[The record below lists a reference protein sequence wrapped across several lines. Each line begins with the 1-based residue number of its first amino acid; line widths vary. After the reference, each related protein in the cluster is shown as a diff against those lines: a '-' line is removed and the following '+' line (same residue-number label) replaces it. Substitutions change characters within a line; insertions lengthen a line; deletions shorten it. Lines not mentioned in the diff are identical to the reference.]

1 MSKIFNSALMNAI
14 VDMEYDAN
22 NDVLSPEDK
31 EVYNQLLAR
40 RSKLTIRLNG
50 LAENISSL
58 DSAQLIEL
66 KELIDDAH
74 EWNEIAAQR
83 MTSEEIQRIVD
94 NLASREMTM
103 PMSGR
108 IKLEVFRKILKSKK
122 AK

>member
-50 LAENISSL
+50 LAENVSSL